1 MSTVP
6 KIAPAENGPLIVT
19 DLTRL
24 EGPDGTEIACKEK
37 IALCRCGLSAKKPFC
52 DGAHAREGFTSARP
66 DLNGEGAPEHDRVQ
80 TYESD
85 DIEVRF
91 NLAVCCH
98 ATECVSGAPRVFN
111 PKARPWIR
119 PENDDADK
127 ITAAIANCPSGAL
140 FYTLKA
146 GGKSGPAATDAP
158 AIRIAKDGPYE
169 VTGGVGLETGDWG
182 AGASR
187 DRYVLCRCG
196 ASKTKP
202 FCDGAHKDAGF
213 TDG

>member
-1 MSTVP
+1 MSSNNPGTP

-19 DLTRL
+19 GLTRL
-24 EGPDGTEIACKEK
+24 EGPDGAEIECKERV
-37 IALCRCGLSAKKPFC
+37 ALCRCGLSAKKPYC
-52 DGAHAREGFTSARP
+52 DGTHAKEGFASAR
-66 DLNGEGAPEHDRVQ
+66 DGEPKHDRVQ

-98 ATECVSGAPRVFN
+98 AQECVKGTARVFN

-119 PENDDADK
+119 PGNDDAET
-127 ITAAIANCPSGAL
+127 IVAAIRNCPSGAL
-140 FYTLKA
+140 SYTLKA
-146 GGKSGPAATDAP
+146 SGEDGPPAPDTAKIT
-158 AIRIAKDGPYE
+158 IEKDGPYA
-169 VTGGVGLETGDWG
+169 VTGPVALECETWG
-182 AGASR
+182 AGAAR

-202 FCDGAHKDAGF
+202 FCDGSHVDAAFKDG
-213 TDG
+213 